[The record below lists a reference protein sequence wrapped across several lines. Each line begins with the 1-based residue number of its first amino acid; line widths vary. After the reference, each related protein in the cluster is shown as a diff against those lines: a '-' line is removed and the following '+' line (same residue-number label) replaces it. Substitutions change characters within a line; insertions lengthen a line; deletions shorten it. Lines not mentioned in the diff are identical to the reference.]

1 MDASSFVAGIF
12 VGAFIMLGV
21 LIWATYK
28 FGDKFNK

>member
-21 LIWATYK
+21 LIWAAYK
-28 FGDKFNK
+28 FDGKY